1 MRRTALFFLLSLLTT
16 VTTVRA
22 QQLSLADCLTMAETG
37 SAATSARL
45 AVRAAQLQKQE
56 TTALWFPTIKAQAI
70 GFHALDPLVQ
80 IGLGDVLGS
89 SDAANDLRFYLET
102 EAALNGIPT
111 TYTAL
116 SNGYTAGLTLTQP
129 LYAGGR
135 IATAEKL
142 ASLGI
147 EAASLQADMTRR
159 DERLTVEKK
168 YWLVVSLKDKQRALE
183 QGLQLI
189 DTVLRDV
196 RSACNAGLAL
206 PTDLMQVELRRDE
219 LVSDSLQLASGIRL
233 ASSDL
238 RREIGLYDTDGQELV
253 LTDSLSALP
262 SPDEVMGVTDVVCDE
277 QQLLDVNVRAK
288 QMEKRLA
295 LGEALP
301 QVAVGATY
309 GYGRLLDD
317 ARASGLAFVTVSVPL
332 TDWGKTSRKLAR
344 LDFEVQRA
352 EVERHDLNAQLA
364 LRTAQAEE
372 ELRCT
377 WQQMAVA
384 GHSVEV
390 LQSLLAQ
397 TRANHA
403 AGTATTTELLQAE
416 VTLRTALVTLTDRR
430 VDYSNALSR
439 YLALTR

>member
-1 MRRTALFFLLSLLTT
+1 
-16 VTTVRA
+16 
-22 QQLSLADCLTMAETG
+22 
-37 SAATSARL
+37 
-45 AVRAAQLQKQE
+45 
-56 TTALWFPTIKAQAI
+56 
-70 GFHALDPLVQ
+70 
-80 IGLGDVLGS
+80 
-89 SDAANDLRFYLET
+89 
-102 EAALNGIPT
+102 
-111 TYTAL
+111 
-116 SNGYTAGLTLTQP
+116 
-129 LYAGGR
+129 
-135 IATAEKL
+135 
-142 ASLGI
+142 
-147 EAASLQADMTRR
+147 MTRR

-219 LVSDSLQLASGIRL
+219 LVSDSLRLASGIRL

-332 TDWGKTSRKLAR
+332 TDWGKTSRKLAL
-344 LDFEVQRA
+344 LDCEVQRA

-372 ELRCT
+372 ELRCA

-397 TRANHA
+397 TRASHA